1 MDEQINDGKSGE
13 TVIPFPGSAAAEPSH
28 VVVSDQVIAVHQG
41 LPGQSQ
47 KLVRAVRAQDVT
59 RACLAASMDA
69 ALKLISWINHDDP
82 QVSLKAI
89 AMVMDRG
96 LGKAVQTVNLTDETD
111 PEMKAKR
118 DAVLDRVY
126 RMLDDRARSAAPVI
140 DQPAGAL
147 PLVPVGVLDDEE
159 I

>member
-1 MDEQINDGKSGE
+1 MDEPVSGGKTGE
-13 TVIPFPGSAAAEPSH
+13 TVVPFPGSPGGEVER
-28 VVVSDQVIAVHQG
+28 VVVADQVITMHQG

-47 KLVRAVRAQDVT
+47 KLTRAVRAQDVT

-69 ALKLISWINHDDP
+69 ALKLISWINDPDP

-111 PEMKAKR
+111 PEMKGMIEFMKELLSR
-118 DAVLDRVY
+118 RAV
-126 RMLDDRARSAAPVI
+126 
-140 DQPAGAL
+140 QPKGGAL
-147 PLVPVGVLDDEE
+147 LEHQPFNDALAADDE